1 MSNKIKI
8 LVVKSMES
16 QRAPQEQESLR
27 EVTAAGKTLG
37 LGKGSAFCK
46 MGEGWTIT
54 KTEGPDAGKV
64 FVKCG
69 ENCTCTI
76 EEEAVSKEL
85 NLPPDVVSSS
95 GSQAFCKCGEGWSC
109 VIFRTE
115 GPDAGSGKGF
125 AECAGQCSCTIN
137 DKLTED
143 K

>member
-1 MSNKIKI
+1 
-8 LVVKSMES
+8 MES
-16 QRAPQEQESLR
+16 PQEQECLR
-27 EVTAAGKTLG
+27 EVSAADKTLGLG

-46 MGEGWTIT
+46 MSEGWTCIIT

-76 EEEAVSKEL
+76 EGEAVSKEI
-85 NLPPDVVSSS
+85 NLPPDVVGSS
-95 GSQAFCKCGEGWSC
+95 GKGAFCKCGEGWSC

-125 AECAGQCSCTIN
+125 AECAGQCSCTVK
-137 DKLTED
+137 DK
-143 K
+143 

>member
-1 MSNKIKI
+1 
-8 LVVKSMES
+8 MES
-16 QRAPQEQESLR
+16 QTSTREKESLNLR
-27 EVTAAGKTLG
+27 EVPEADKTLG
-37 LGKGSAFCK
+37 LDMAKGSAFCK
-46 MGEGWTIT
+46 MGEGWTCIIT

-76 EEEAVSKEL
+76 EGEAVSQEL

-95 GSQAFCKCGEGWSC
+95 GSGAFCKCGEGWSC

-125 AECAGQCSCTIN
+125 AECAGQCSCTID
-137 DKLTED
+137 DKST
-143 K
+143 